1 MRFGGNEMIFKE
13 RFADQFTNVLAITIG
28 TAIYAFGLHYFVISN
43 ELMEGGVTG
52 VALLLKYVLN
62 VPPSI
67 STLVCNI
74 PLFYLGWRVFGKG
87 PMMYTIYGVVSLSF
101 FLWVMEQLIH
111 NNWLIPFHTTQDYF
125 LATLYAGITL
135 GTGLGL
141 VFRFGG
147 TTGGSD
153 ILARIGNKKRGWSV
167 GQVILIIDVIVIGTS
182 FLYLPKEKVLY
193 SLVAVFVTSRL
204 IDYISEGAHAAKAFT
219 IISDEAVPL
228 SEAITKELD
237 RGVTLFP
244 ARGAY
249 SGNNK
254 EVLYC
259 VVYRH
264 ETRRLRELIQSI
276 DPRAFII
283 IGEVHDV
290 IGEGFKAQ

>member
-1 MRFGGNEMIFKE
+1 MVFKE
-13 RFADQFTNVLAITIG
+13 RFADQFLNVLGIGIG

-43 ELMEGGVTG
+43 ELMEGGLTG
-52 VALLLKYVLN
+52 ISLLLKYVLD

-67 STLVCNI
+67 STLVFNI
-74 PLFYLGWRVFGKG
+74 PLFYLGWRNFGKG
-87 PMMYTIYGVVSLSF
+87 PMLYTIFGVICLSF
-101 FLWVMEQLIH
+101 FLWVMEWLIH
-111 NNWLIPFHTTQDYF
+111 MGWLVPFHTTQDYF

-153 ILARIGNKKRGWSV
+153 ILARIGHKKRGWSV
-167 GQVILIIDVIVIGTS
+167 GQVILIIDVVVIGSS
-182 FLYLPKEKVLY
+182 FIYLPKEKVLY
-193 SLVAVFVTSRL
+193 SLVAVFVTSRI
-204 IDYISEGAHAAKAFT
+204 IDYISEGAYAAKAFT
-219 IISDEAVPL
+219 IISEQPGVLAE
-228 SEAITKELD
+228 SITKVLD

-249 SGNNK
+249 SGNTK
-254 EVLYC
+254 EVVYC

-264 ETRRLRELIQSI
+264 ETRQLRELIHAV

-283 IGEVHDV
+283 VGDVHEV
-290 IGEGFKAQ
+290 IGEGFKTN

>member
-1 MRFGGNEMIFKE
+1 MIFKE
-13 RFADQFTNVLAITIG
+13 RFADQFTNVLAITVG

-52 VALLLKYVLN
+52 IALLLKYVLN
-62 VPPSI
+62 VPPSV

-74 PLFYLGWRVFGKG
+74 PLFYLGWRVFGRG
-87 PMMYTIYGVVSLSF
+87 PMLYTIYGVVSLSF
-101 FLWVMEQLIH
+101 FLWVMERLIH

-125 LATLYAGITL
+125 LATLYAGLTL

-219 IISDEAVPL
+219 IISDQAVPL

-249 SGNNK
+249 SGNDK

>member
-1 MRFGGNEMIFKE
+1 MIFRE
-13 RFADQFTNVLAITIG
+13 RFADRFTNVLAITIG

-52 VALLLKYVLN
+52 ISLLLKYVLN

-67 STLVCNI
+67 STLLCNI
-74 PLFYLGWRVFGKG
+74 PLFYLGWRNFGKG
-87 PMMYTIYGVVSLSF
+87 PMLYTIYGVVALSF
-101 FLWVMEQLIH
+101 FLWVMELLIRM
-111 NNWLIPFHTTQDYF
+111 NWLVPFHTTQDYF

-153 ILARIGNKKRGWSV
+153 ILARIGHKKKGWSV
-167 GQVILIIDVIVIGTS
+167 GQVILIIDVIVIGSS

-193 SLVAVFVTSRL
+193 SLVAVFVTSRI
-204 IDYISEGAHAAKAFT
+204 IDYISEGAYAAKAFT
-219 IISDEAVPL
+219 IISDEAVSL
-228 SEAITKELD
+228 AESITKELD

-254 EVLYC
+254 EVVYC

-264 ETRRLRELIQSI
+264 ETRRLRELIHAI

-290 IGEGFKAQ
+290 IGEGFKEK